1 MAEFN
6 DRYRRGAESERIS
19 SDFNDRTAE
28 KMIALRDR
36 MDERAKIR
44 KTPAKR
50 IFPAVITAA
59 ACLAIASAAVLNT
72 AGTQLSTKNSSDM
85 SAVPEMAAEDDSYGY
100 AMEDDAVC
108 DEAFIEET
116 CAETVE
122 TTYVEEAPAE
132 ESIADEPQETPVAD
146 AVQSIE
152 ADLTDAQA
160 ETEAVTETAAQ
171 DNGDAAPQLNA
182 AQYVPPVSDSYA
194 IVTDGTSGDGSEDV
208 VEEETEEVEA
218 GNGMDSSGES
228 TSEDAAA
235 SSRTGSTVF
244 SPSAILESFDRESAY
259 MVLTPLF
266 EEYNPAS
273 GTLSGF
279 DPAEISDSKLVS
291 ELIELFE
298 SYNGEG
304 REKTVLTDP
313 LIRYTAD
320 ISDGQGNALRVVIGS
335 GFIGFSQNGQE
346 YAVYPSALLSDDES
360 AKLEEK
366 LYSLI

>member
-1 MAEFN
+1 
-6 DRYRRGAESERIS
+6 RIS

-28 KMIALRDR
+28 KMIALRDS
-36 MDERAKIR
+36 MEQRAKIR

-59 ACLAIASAAVLNT
+59 ACLALASAAVLNT

-85 SAVPEMAAEDDSYGY
+85 AIAPEMAAEENSYGY

-116 CAETVE
+116 CAETSE
-122 TTYVEEAPAE
+122 STCEEEVPAE

-152 ADLTDAQA
+152 TAGTEAQA

-171 DNGDAAPQLNA
+171 DNGEAAPQLNA
-182 AQYVPPVSDSYA
+182 AQYVPPVADSYA
-194 IVTDGTSGDGSEDV
+194 IVTTGTFGDVSEEV
-208 VEEETEEVEA
+208 VEEDSEEVEA
-218 GNGMDSSGES
+218 GDGMDSSGDNI
-228 TSEDAAA
+228 SEDAAA

-244 SPSAILESFDRESAY
+244 SPSAILASFDRESAY

-266 EEYNPAS
+266 EEYDPES
-273 GTLSGF
+273 GTLLSF

-291 ELIELFE
+291 ELIELFAY
-298 SYNGEG
+298 YNGEG

-320 ISDGQGNALRVVIGS
+320 ISDGQGNALRVIIGS

-346 YAVYPSALLSDDES
+346 YAVYPSVMLSDDES
-360 AKLEEK
+360 AKLEERLFALVK
-366 LYSLI
+366 QHQ